1 MSPAPK
7 SSVGQIRQSQI
18 VTTFGPGA
26 LVDLP
31 DHSVIVGGLDHW
43 IGEKRPIREDRL
55 ATKIAE
61 VLGVAEVALR
71 APPVENE
78 SSTPAASG
86 ITTFTFPA
94 WFLAQYQEE
103 LGDGGRTR
111 PLAHWNAL
119 ERRRFLG
126 PDRKRYA
133 VVPVRFV
140 QACPNGHIGDIDWYA
155 FVHSD
160 YHSTCRGQL
169 WLDEHGTTGDLA
181 ELQVRCEACKATRPL
196 TALKGAERQALGA
209 CQGERPWLGR
219 SARET
224 CDGGRDGKPHHA
236 RLLTRSASNAYFS
249 QTLSVISLPE
259 PDQRLRNAV
268 DIVWE
273 DFLQYCESR
282 DELPR
287 ERRRQKVSQALVGL
301 SDDAVW
307 QELQRRRGA
316 ETAPARGIKQAELET
331 LLSDELG
338 RDDPSESFYAT
349 VRSLDGLPPALEP
362 IVERIVL
369 VHRLREVT
377 AQLGFTR
384 FEAAMTDADGELD
397 LDVRRAALSLDTSW
411 VPATEQRGEGVFI
424 ALRPGA
430 IKDWLRRRTVVEH
443 GRRLEAGFN
452 AWKQAHGRTQA
463 RFPGLPYLM
472 LHSLAHL
479 LITAV
484 SLECG
489 YSASSIRERVY
500 ASGLGYGILLY
511 TATPGAE
518 GTLGGLVEVGRR
530 IERHLLTAL
539 DMGRLC
545 SNDPVCAGHEPNAPW
560 EERFLHGAACHGC
573 LLIAETSCEQRN
585 ELLDRALV
593 VPTVSVPDAAFF
605 QGLGITAADVADLP
619 AAPDA
624 AVDPR
629 LSAPA
634 PPALDLDDF
643 DEPWQPLVARLAA
656 RSDLRLEPGGEV
668 ADERGRVV
676 GRTVL
681 RLQRGGTVLHVLD
694 ASEHESDA
702 VVILLR
708 ARGAR
713 AVALTPADDPISAFE
728 D

>member
-1 MSPAPK
+1 MSPTPK

-43 IGEKRPIREDRL
+43 AGEMRPIREDRL
-55 ATKIAE
+55 TTKIAE
-61 VLGVAEVALR
+61 VLGVSEVTLR
-71 APPVENE
+71 APPVD
-78 SSTPAASG
+78 SDSPHAATSG

-94 WFLAQYQEE
+94 WFLAQYQDE
-103 LGDGGRTR
+103 LPDGGRTR
-111 PLAHWNAL
+111 PLVHWNAL
-119 ERRRFLG
+119 EKRRFLG
-126 PDRKRYA
+126 PDRKRHA

-140 QACPNGHIGDIDWYA
+140 RACPNGHIDDIDWIGFA
-155 FVHSD
+155 HRD
-160 YHSTCRGQL
+160 YHTACRGQL

-196 TALKGAERQALGA
+196 SALKGAEGHALGS
-209 CQGERPWLGR
+209 CNGKRPWLGR
-219 SARET
+219 SARED
-224 CDGGRDGKPHHA
+224 CVGGKDDRPHHA

-259 PDQRLRNAV
+259 PDERLRNAV
-268 DIVWE
+268 DLVWE
-273 DFLQYCESR
+273 DFLQYCE
-282 DELPR
+282 DLGDVER
-287 ERRRQKVSQALVGL
+287 ERRKQKVAQALVGL
-301 SDDAVW
+301 SDDLVW
-307 QELQRRRGA
+307 QELQRRRGV
-316 ETAPARGIKQAELET
+316 ETTQTRGIKQAELET

-349 VRSLDGLPPALEP
+349 VRSLDGLPEVLVP

-377 AQLGFTR
+377 AQIGFTR

-397 LDVRRAALSLDTSW
+397 LDVRRAALSLDCPW
-411 VPATEQRGEGVFI
+411 VPATEQRGEGVFVAI
-424 ALRPGA
+424 RPEA
-430 IKDWLRRRTVVEH
+430 IRQWLRRRAVIAH
-443 GRRLEAGFN
+443 GRRLEEGFS
-452 AWKQAHGRTQA
+452 AWKQAHGRDRA
-463 RFPGLPYLM
+463 RFPGLPYVM

-484 SLECG
+484 ALECG

-500 ASGLGYGILLY
+500 ATGSGCGILLY

-545 SNDPVCAGHEPNAPW
+545 SNDPVCAGHEPNATF
-560 EERFLHGAACHGC
+560 EQRFLHGAACHGC

-593 VPTVSVPDAAFF
+593 IPTVSVPDAAFF
-605 QGLGITAADVADLP
+605 AGISISAADVSELP

-624 AVDPR
+624 PVDPR
-629 LSAPA
+629 LSAPI
-634 PPALDLDDF
+634 PTELDLEDF
-643 DEPWQPLVARLAA
+643 DEPWQPFVARLAA
-656 RSDLRLEPGGEV
+656 HDELRLEAGGEV
-668 ADERGRVV
+668 ADDRGRVI
-676 GRTVL
+676 GRTVIRIQAGSKL
-681 RLQRGGTVLHVLD
+681 VHVLD
-694 ASEHESDA
+694 AHDPESEA
-702 VVILLR
+702 VAALLH

-713 AVALTPADDPISAFE
+713 AILLTPDADPSPALLE
-728 D
+728 